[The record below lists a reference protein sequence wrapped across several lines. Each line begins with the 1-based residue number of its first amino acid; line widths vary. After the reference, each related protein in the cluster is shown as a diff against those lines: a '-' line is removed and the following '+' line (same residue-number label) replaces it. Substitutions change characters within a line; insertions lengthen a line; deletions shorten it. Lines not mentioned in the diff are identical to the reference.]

1 MKEIEN
7 IEISKLKFD
16 EDINQ
21 LVPEMTEEEF
31 LDLVKSI
38 DEEGQRTP
46 IHINNDNTVLDGRH
60 RVRALK
66 ELNINEVS
74 AIKEDMQKAEALKFV
89 RDTAVK
95 RRNLSANQ
103 KLNIVLNAKDL
114 IGDIQERARERQLS
128 TLKQNKPFSSAEPNG
143 EVTNDVRFSSSEP
156 SLSKTDNN
164 EKDKPAVAEQPKN
177 NQNSTP
183 VHENKEIADLAGV
196 STSTVMRAK
205 KVKAEAPEVYEEVI
219 KNNGGWDKAYKEL
232 DSVKKK
238 KEDKQNEVAKV
249 ETPVKETEAPN
260 TQNKESSKTESD
272 KPMDIREKINAD
284 TQSVEP
290 EIRKAIKHETSAN
303 AFVSALEEIVSI
315 HDDEIEDFE
324 LFDRYLSTLNYKA
337 LLQAKE
343 KIENIIKIGGYER

>member
-1 MKEIEN
+1 MKEIES

-31 LDLVKSI
+31 SDLVKSI
-38 DEEGQRTP
+38 EEEGQRTP
-46 IHINNDNTVLDGRH
+46 IHINKDNTILDGRH
-60 RVRALK
+60 RVRALE
-66 ELNINEVS
+66 ELNIKEVS
-74 AIKEDMQKAEALKFV
+74 AIKENMSKSEALKFV

-95 RRNLSANQ
+95 RRSLNANQ
-103 KLNIVLNAKDL
+103 KLNIVLNTKDL
-114 IGDIQERARERQLS
+114 IDDLQERAKTNQGTRNDL
-128 TLKQNKPFSSAEPNG
+128 TFSSAEPK
-143 EVTNDVRFSSSEP
+143 V
-156 SLSKTDNN
+156 K
-164 EKDKPAVAEQPKN
+164 K
-177 NQNSTP
+177 TP

-205 KVKAEAPEVYEEVI
+205 KVKREDPEAYEKVI
-219 KNNGGWDKAYKEL
+219 KENAGWDRAYNNLE
-232 DSVKKK
+232 SIKKK
-238 KEDKQNEVAKV
+238 KEAKQKEVAKV
-249 ETPVKETEAPN
+249 ETPVKEPEAPN
-260 TQNKESSKTESD
+260 TKNKENSKTEPD

-303 AFVSALEEIVSI
+303 AFVSALEEIISI

-324 LFDRYLSTLNYKA
+324 LFERYLSTLNYKA

>member
-7 IEISKLKFD
+7 VEIDKLKFD

-31 LDLVKSI
+31 SDLVKSI
-38 DEEGQRTP
+38 EEEGQRTP
-46 IHINNDNTVLDGRH
+46 IHINKDNTVLDGRH

-74 AIKEDMQKAEALKFV
+74 AIKEDMQRTEALKFV

-114 IGDIQERARERQLS
+114 IGDIQERAKEQKRKAIHQAE
-128 TLKQNKPFSSAEPNG
+128 QNNSKKNKDIRFSSAEPQRK
-143 EVTNDVRFSSSEP
+143 EKQIHTVD
-156 SLSKTDNN
+156 KTPNI
-164 EKDKPAVAEQPKN
+164 
-177 NQNSTP
+177 NQYSTP
-183 VHENKEIADLAGV
+183 VHENKEIAELAGV

-205 KVKAEAPEVYEEVI
+205 KVKREDPEAYEKVI
-219 KNNGGWDKAYKEL
+219 KENAGWDRAYNNLE
-232 DSVKKK
+232 SIKKK
-238 KEDKQNEVAKV
+238 KEAKQKEVAKV
-249 ETPVKETEAPN
+249 ETPVKEPEAPN
-260 TQNKESSKTESD
+260 TKNKENSKTEPD

-303 AFVSALEEIVSI
+303 AFVSALEEIISI

-324 LFDRYLSTLNYKA
+324 LFERYLSTLNYKA

>member
-7 IEISKLKFD
+7 VEIDKLKFD

-21 LVPEMTEEEF
+21 LVPEMTNEEF

-38 DEEGQRTP
+38 EEEGQRTP
-46 IHINNDNTVLDGRH
+46 IHINKDNTVLDGRH

-74 AIKEDMQKAEALKFV
+74 AIKEDMQRTEALKFV

-114 IGDIQERARERQLS
+114 IGDIQERAKARQKKS
-128 TLKQNKPFSSAEPNG
+128 IEYAHKNNRNHRFSSAEPN
-143 EVTNDVRFSSSEP
+143 
-156 SLSKTDNN
+156 LSKIENN
-164 EKDKPAVAEQPKN
+164 EKNNSVIEEQPKV
-177 NQNSTP
+177 NQSNTP

-205 KVKAEAPEVYEEVI
+205 KVKSEAPEVYEEVI
-219 KNNGGWDKAYKEL
+219 KNNGGWDKAYREL

-238 KEDKQNEVAKV
+238 KEAKQKEVAKV
-249 ETPVKETEAPN
+249 ETPVKEPEAPN
-260 TQNKESSKTESD
+260 TKNKENSKTEPD

-303 AFVSALEEIVSI
+303 AFVSALEEIISI

-324 LFDRYLSTLNYKA
+324 LFERYLSTLNYKA

>member
-31 LDLVKSI
+31 SDLVKSI

-143 EVTNDVRFSSSEP
+143 EVKNDVRFSSSEP

-164 EKDKPAVAEQPKN
+164 EKDKPAVAEQTKT

-219 KNNGGWDKAYKEL
+219 KNNGGWDKAYREL

-249 ETPVKETEAPN
+249 ETPVKETEAP
-260 TQNKESSKTESD
+260 KAK
-272 KPMDIREKINAD
+272 KRDIREEINAD
-284 TQSVEP
+284 AAAITP
-290 EIRKAIKHETSAN
+290 EQRNIMTSETNAINIVSMSDNLLHLLEDIQDLELTLQFLKSQNKSDLETVVKMSKAI
-303 AFVSALEEIVSI
+303 
-315 HDDEIEDFE
+315 
-324 LFDRYLSTLNYKA
+324 
-337 LLQAKE
+337 E
-343 KIENIIKIGGYER
+343 KIIEKGDLKNV